1 MRKLLVL
8 LSVIAVL
15 GAGCGSDS
23 SDSSQDDDL
32 APSDAAPPVKLTG
45 TTNNH
50 GIEDVTGKGDAEVEV
65 ELDDFYFGPTFVKA
79 KAGQSLSFKL
89 ENEGSAP
96 HTFTTASGIDEQL
109 APNEAKVVKVTVA
122 SSGVLVFYCRFHQ
135 SQGMQGAVYL
145 NEGDSVSTTPTSAGG
160 AGGYGY

>member
-8 LSVIAVL
+8 LTVVAAL
-15 GAGCGSDS
+15 AAGCGSDS
-23 SDSSQDDDL
+23 SESSDDDL
-32 APSDAAPPVKLTG
+32 APSDAAPPVQLAG

-50 GIEDVTGKGDAEVEV
+50 GIEDVSGKGDAEVEV
-65 ELDDFYFGPTFVKA
+65 EVADFSFGPTFVKA

-96 HTFTTASGIDEQL
+96 HTFTTAGGIDEQV

-145 NEGDSVSTTPTSAGG
+145 NEGDAVSTTPTT

>member
-23 SDSSQDDDL
+23 SESSDDDL
-32 APSDAAPPVKLTG
+32 APSDSPPPVQLAG

-50 GIEDVTGKGDAEVEV
+50 GLEDVTGKGDAEVDVEV
-65 ELDDFYFGPTFVKA
+65 DSFYFGPTFVKA

-89 ENEGSAP
+89 KNESSAP

-109 APNEAKVVKVTVA
+109 SPSDAKTVKVTVA

-145 NEGDSVSTTPTSAGG
+145 NEGDAVSTTPTSG